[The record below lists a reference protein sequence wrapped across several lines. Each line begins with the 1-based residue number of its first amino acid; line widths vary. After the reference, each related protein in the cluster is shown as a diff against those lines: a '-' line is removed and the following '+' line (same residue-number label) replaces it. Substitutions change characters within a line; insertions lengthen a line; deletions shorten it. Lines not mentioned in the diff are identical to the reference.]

1 MIDNVIFMF
10 TWARKTAIGETGA
23 FKYKTTFFAE

>member
-10 TWARKTAIGETGA
+10 TWARKIAIDKTGA